1 MADIG
6 SRSVGNLNVKKV
18 IKGYQRTFMTVHP
31 GDISA
36 NTFTATVD
44 ELPVGTTI
52 SYNSE
57 TEKTSVHYTL
67 SAENS
72 ALLSVGR
79 HSWRMIMT
87 ENSMPVPYLEGF
99 FEVETL

>member
-44 ELPVGTTI
+44 AFPVGTTV
-52 SYNSE
+52 SYDAI
-57 TEKTSVHYTL
+57 TEKTYVHYTIT
-67 SAENS
+67 AENS

-79 HSWRMIMT
+79 HAWHMIMT
-87 ENSMPVPYLEGF
+87 ENSVPVPYLEGF